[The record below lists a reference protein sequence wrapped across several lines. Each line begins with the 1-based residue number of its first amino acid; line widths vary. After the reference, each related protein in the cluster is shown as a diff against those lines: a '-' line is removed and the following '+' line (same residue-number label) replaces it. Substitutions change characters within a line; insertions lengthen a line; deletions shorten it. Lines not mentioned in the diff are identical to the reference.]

1 MSRISGS
8 SYDSRLMSRS
18 GDGSTLSLD
27 FTAMGGTL
35 DPRITFTRASNA
47 TFINSSGYVEF
58 AAANEMTYSQAQDN
72 NSFWNAYGTNVVRTS
87 AQSDPDGGTNAVKLV
102 FTATAAD
109 AVISRT
115 VAINNGLPYT
125 ISMWMRADSGTVTN
139 VRFGRG
145 ATAAGA
151 FFPTLTTTWQRVSLS
166 FTSNG
171 TNDGIEIRV
180 LNSGSPQTATFYVYG
195 AQLEPGSSVRA
206 YQPAVAA
213 TAFYA
218 PRFDYDPTTIA
229 AKGLLLEAPAT
240 NLCTY
245 SNNFTNAEW
254 TLDNSGA
261 TNPVPSTVSQTGPDG
276 AATVVRI
283 TFNKTGGAFSRIR
296 RTVSVSNGTYIM
308 SVWMKANTANGAA
321 STQNVGLRLG
331 ASNGVNCVVTTT
343 WQRFTHTYAVAD
355 GSAEFQIMLWD
366 NIVANDET
374 ADVLVYGAQTE
385 LGSIE
390 SSYIPTGVA
399 TVARAVDTAIIAAG
413 TNFSSWYTGATS
425 GTFVSNWYGSAST
438 TTARSVIAT
447 SDQTTKHLHMYQTAS
462 ALTLRLADF
471 NAVGTVTTANSLT
484 AGALTKGAFSYAST
498 ATSLCLN
505 GGTVA
510 TGTLAFSAAPT
521 WLSIGGPSTNGTS
534 ITDTTV
540 MLNNSIRTLKY
551 FPARL
556 SDGQIQGLTT

>member
-27 FTAMGGTL
+27 FAAMGGTL
-35 DPRITFTRASNA
+35 DPRITFSRPSNA

-206 YQPAVAA
+206 YQPAVGA

-218 PRFDYDPTTIA
+218 PRFDFIPTTLA

-240 NLCTY
+240 NLTTR
-245 SNNFTNAEW
+245 SEDFANADW
-254 TLDNSGA
+254 QKDNSGGFA
-261 TNPVPSTVSQTGPDG
+261 PVVTTVS
-276 AATVVRI
+276 AATPANGASVNQIV
-283 TFNKTGGAFSRIR
+283 FNKTGGAFSRIQ
-296 RTVSVSNGTYIM
+296 RTSVGTTSAPYTM
-308 SVWMKANTANGAA
+308 SVWMRTVTGTA
-321 STQNVGLRLG
+321 NVGLRIGSDILG
-331 ASNGVNCVVTTT
+331 FNCAVTTT
-343 WQRFTHTYAVAD
+343 WTRFQYTFTLID
-355 GSAEFQIMLWD
+355 TNSSAQIMLWD
-366 NIVANDET
+366 NIVGNDEIAT
-374 ADVLVYGAQTE
+374 VYVWGCQVEA
-385 LGSIE
+385 GSQVT
-390 SSYIPTGVA
+390 SYIPTGAA
-399 TVARAVDTAIIAAG
+399 TVARAVDTALITG
-413 TNFSSWYTGATS
+413 TNFSSWYTGNLT
-425 GTFVSNWYGSAST
+425 GTFVTEWFYGATATTAST
-438 TTARSVIAT
+438 VIATCDVARQHLHQYVAATTAR
-447 SDQTTKHLHMYQTAS
+447 
-462 ALTLRLADF
+462 LRLA
-471 NAVGTVTTANSLT
+471 NKVPVVIETAN
-484 AGALTKGAFSYAST
+484 AANNNALNKGAFSYLSASQ
-498 ATSLCLN
+498 SLCLN

-510 TGTLAFSAAPT
+510 TGTFVHSENPT
-521 WLSIGGPSTNGTS
+521 WFSIGGVSSNGTS

-540 MLNNSIRTLKY
+540 MLNNSIRKIKY
-551 FPARL
+551 FPTRL
-556 SDGQIQGLTT
+556 SDAQIKALSTL